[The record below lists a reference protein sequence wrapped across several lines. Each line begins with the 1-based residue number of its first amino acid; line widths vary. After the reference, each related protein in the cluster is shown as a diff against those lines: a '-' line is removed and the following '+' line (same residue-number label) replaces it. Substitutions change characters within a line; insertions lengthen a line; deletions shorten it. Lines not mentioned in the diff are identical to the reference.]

1 MSTFSCQFFRGRHF
15 YSAPQ
20 NIFVKWKYCLVFH
33 SQWMRLIFW
42 ARSEK
47 WRLLFFLFSNYYLN
61 IYGLFIFTFGII
73 STSTT
78 SLLDVAVCFFLSRNY
93 YFSGAITSNVNG
105 FRIQNLHS
113 SVFLFFRF
121 PFTDTDDPQYSRGR
135 EGTILITPY
144 DFHPLKN
151 VQKNICSFPY
161 EMTALYYQPQHM

>member
-1 MSTFSCQFFRGRHF
+1 MSIFSWPAFLLSPPKYFCKMKILFGF
-15 YSAPQ
+15 PQ
-20 NIFVKWKYCLVFH
+20 SMNEINLLSEVWKMT
-33 SQWMRLIFW
+33 SPI
-42 ARSEK
+42 
-47 WRLLFFLFSNYYLN
+47 
-61 IYGLFIFTFGII
+61 LFILELSFKYLWALYIYFRNHQYFDNKPTRCCG
-73 STSTT
+73 
-78 SLLDVAVCFFLSRNY
+78 LFFLSRNY
-93 YFSGAITSNVNG
+93 YFSGAITSNING

-144 DFHPLKN
+144 DFHPFKN